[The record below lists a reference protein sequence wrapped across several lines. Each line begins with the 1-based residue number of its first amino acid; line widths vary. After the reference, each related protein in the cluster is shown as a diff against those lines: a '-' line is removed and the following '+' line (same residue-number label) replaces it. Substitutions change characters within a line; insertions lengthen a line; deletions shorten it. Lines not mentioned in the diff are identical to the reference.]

1 MRLPR
6 DSHKAVA
13 CGAKSFT
20 RAVQV
25 HVSHGRHHH
34 PFWYRHP
41 VSGLMAAF
49 DMLQQR
55 RKRFGASWPIAIAE
69 LTAWHRGTGPP
80 QLPTGRYQ
88 HSRNSKS
95 SWGVDHAQSVESGEV
110 A

>member
-13 CGAKSFT
+13 CGATSFT

-25 HVSHGRHHH
+25 HASHGRHHH

-69 LTAWHRGTGPP
+69 LTAWHRAT
-80 QLPTGRYQ
+80 PTANRKISAQQKQQVKLG
-88 HSRNSKS
+88 SRSCA
-95 SWGVDHAQSVESGEV
+95 VC
-110 A
+110 